1 MTSNFVNQS
10 PYIRSTREFPED
22 TSELTAEIDKA
33 YLDIASNINVRTI
46 GLYPNS
52 RPAITGNS
60 FYIQGNQKQ
69 QTVRQVYT
77 FDGPVV
83 GTLPIPHGINVLGIS
98 RFTPLCYGSYSD
110 AAGNYYGIPYAS
122 NVAIAGQVSFYI
134 TPNTVGNVLDG
145 NIIVTAD
152 AGAPAIAKGL
162 IVLEW
167 IAILKNVG
175 NI

>member
-1 MTSNFVNQS
+1 MNTNNFVNQS
-10 PYIRSTREFPED
+10 PFIRSTREFPED
-22 TSELTAEIDKA
+22 VRELTDEVNKS
-33 YLDIASNINVRTI
+33 YLDIATNINVRTI
-46 GLYPNS
+46 GIYPTT

-60 FYIQGNQKQ
+60 FFIQGNQNQ

-77 FDGPVV
+77 FSGAAPA
-83 GTLPIPHGINVLGIS
+83 PIPHGINVLGIS

-122 NVAIAGQVSFYI
+122 SVAIAGQVSFYI
-134 TPNTVGNVLDG
+134 TPNSAGNVLDG
-145 NIIVTAD
+145 TIVVVVD
-152 AGAPAIAKGL
+152 AGAPTIDKGI